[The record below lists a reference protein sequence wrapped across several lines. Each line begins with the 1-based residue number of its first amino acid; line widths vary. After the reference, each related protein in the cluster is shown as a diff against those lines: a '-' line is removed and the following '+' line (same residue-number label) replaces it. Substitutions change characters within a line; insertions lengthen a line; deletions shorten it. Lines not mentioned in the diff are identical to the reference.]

1 MIEAD
6 QDLRRVTHKR
16 PIRVLLDVLPR
27 TVSVDIPSDDPEAD
41 VILGGQKLDIKWVG
55 EGSLGAVASLLTSA
69 DRKPDVVAARQLS
82 PGAKHALS
90 EAGVGWVDE
99 TGAAELAVGT
109 IIVSRSGTRAPR
121 NDRTKR
127 WTPAVLGVA
136 EALLC
141 GVDATGA
148 AVRQATGLSSG
159 SCTNALRFL
168 AGLGLLESNVARGR
182 DSARRV
188 RDADS
193 LLDAYASAAQQRPAD
208 PQVQV
213 GVTWRDPVAGLS
225 EVGSRWTDAGVSWA
239 ATGAVAASVL
249 APLLTNVA
257 AAEAYV
263 GTETMAGLG
272 AVATVADLR
281 PIEGGRL
288 TLRPFPTVVT
298 RRLAAAADGIV
309 LAPWPR
315 VFVDL
320 QRTGV
325 RGEEAA
331 EHLREVVRER

>member
-1 MIEAD
+1 MIEVD
-6 QDLRRVTHKR
+6 HGLRRVTHMR
-16 PIRVLLDVLPR
+16 PIRALLDVLPR
-27 TVSVDIPSDDPEAD
+27 TVSVDIPRDDPRAD
-41 VILGGQKLDIKWVG
+41 VIVGGQKLDVKWVG
-55 EGSLGAVASLLTSA
+55 EGSLGAVVSLLRSA
-69 DRKPDVVAARQLS
+69 EHKPDVVVARQLS
-82 PGAKHALS
+82 PGAKDALS

-99 TGAAELAVGT
+99 TGAAEVALGT
-109 IIVSRSGTRAPR
+109 IIVSRSGTRVPR
-121 NDRTKR
+121 DDRTKR

-148 AVRQATGLSSG
+148 AVQEATGLSSG

-168 AGLGLLESNVARGR
+168 AGLDLLESNAARGR

-188 RDADS
+188 RDVDS
-193 LLDAYASAAQQRPAD
+193 LLDAYASAAQQRLSGA
-208 PQVQV
+208 QVQV

-225 EVGSRWTDAGVSWA
+225 EVGSRWTKAGVSWA
-239 ATGAVAASVL
+239 ATGAAAASVL
-249 APLLTNVA
+249 APLLTNVTS
-257 AAEAYV
+257 AEVYV
-263 GTETMAGLG
+263 DTETMAGLG
-272 AVATVADLR
+272 AAAAAADLR

-288 TLRPFPTVVT
+288 TLRPFPTPVT
-298 RRLAAAADGIV
+298 RRLVAVADDIV

-331 EHLREVVRER
+331 EHLRVVVRAH